1 VAGVALS
8 YLSGHVDMLLLL
20 RRGFLGVG
28 STVRR
33 MLRGEEMGQNKP
45 CGAEGH
51 TVRFSM
57 TCTPCVGE

>member
-1 VAGVALS
+1 MAGVALS

-33 MLRGEEMGQNKP
+33 MVRGEEMGQNK
-45 CGAEGH
+45 
-51 TVRFSM
+51 TLRS
-57 TCTPCVGE
+57 